1 MGACLFEGDFAGR
14 TARSA
19 RDQFDSEAAETLAR
33 RLDEARAFGVA
44 SEGLCA
50 KTPEF
55 SARGGAT
62 GLQRL
67 IGWLTVFGLAAGFI
81 VDFSATLLVTEIVLG
96 AIFGVIIFL
105 RIMAALL
112 SRVTRPNPPEPLSD
126 RDLETI
132 TYLVPLKDEA
142 NVVASLIDA
151 IGRIDYPSHKL
162 DVKLLIEAD
171 DHRTMAAA
179 LAANPPSWFEILPVP
194 PGDPRTKPKALN
206 YGLHFARGSIV
217 AILDAEDHP
226 AKDQARVAAAA
237 LRHGGPDLAVVQAP
251 LVIHNGRDGWLAG
264 QFEVEYAIHFGLWL
278 PLLARLGIPL
288 PLGGTSNYFSRDWLE
303 KAGGWDAWNV
313 TEDADIGLRL
323 ARFGGRSATIT
334 PPTHEEAPADM
345 KPWLHQRTRWMKGH
359 LQTWLVLMREPFKA
373 ARAMGWGRF
382 LATQLTFGG
391 ALLASIM
398 HLPLF
403 AFIAYST
410 ATVSFETWH
419 LMLFGLG
426 YSSVVAAALFAKARH
441 ATAWTL
447 ATVPFYWILLSVAML
462 RALLHMKRKPTLWE
476 KTPHGRPLSAQA
488 RQVVVTPPQQGDN
501 VIQLPNASSMTRRER
516 TELAAPLASCSRKAA
531 AQAMSLAMEW
541 MHHALGACG
550 LAGADRVRRLEG
562 RAAAQGQ
569 PESRNGYRGRS

>member
-1 MGACLFEGDFAGR
+1 MC
-14 TARSA
+14 SN
-19 RDQFDSEAAETLAR
+19 
-33 RLDEARAFGVA
+33 
-44 SEGLCA
+44 
-50 KTPEF
+50 TPEF

-62 GLQRL
+62 ALQRL
-67 IGWLTVFGLAAGFI
+67 IGWFAVFGLAAGLVLDI
-81 VDFSATLLVTEIVLG
+81 GATWLIAEIALG
-96 AIFGVIIFL
+96 GIFGAIIFL
-105 RIMAALL
+105 RIMAAVF
-112 SRVTRPNPPEPLSD
+112 SRLTLPAAPEPLPD
-126 RDLETI
+126 RELETI

-151 IGRIDYPSHKL
+151 IGRIDYPRHKL

-179 LAANPPSWFEILPVP
+179 QAANPPPCFEILPVP

-206 YGLHFARGSIV
+206 YGLHFARGDII

-237 LRHGGPDLAVVQAP
+237 LRQGGPDLAVVQAP
-251 LVIHNGRDGWLAG
+251 LLIHNGRDGWLAR
-264 QFEVEYAIHFGLWL
+264 QFEIEYAIHFGLWL

-288 PLGGTSNYFSRDWLE
+288 PLGGTSNYFRRDWLE

-323 ARFGGRSATIT
+323 AQFGARSATIT
-334 PPTHEEAPADM
+334 PPTHEEAPARM

-359 LQTWLVLMREPFKA
+359 LQTWLVLMRQPFKA
-373 ARAMGWGRF
+373 AHRMGWGRF

-403 AFIAYST
+403 VFIAYST
-410 ATVSFETWH
+410 ATITFETWH
-419 LMLFGLG
+419 VMLFGLG

-447 ATVPFYWILLSVAML
+447 LTVPVYWILLSLAML
-462 RALLHMKRKPTLWE
+462 RALVHMKRKPTLWE
-476 KTPHGRPLSAQA
+476 KTPHGTSLPSQA
-488 RQVVVTPPQQGDN
+488 RQAVVTPPQQGDN
-501 VIQLPNASSMTRRER
+501 VIQLEFPFDEPSRSDGTPRR
-516 TELAAPLASCSRKAA
+516 
-531 AQAMSLAMEW
+531 
-541 MHHALGACG
+541 
-550 LAGADRVRRLEG
+550 
-562 RAAAQGQ
+562 
-569 PESRNGYRGRS
+569 